1 MLLCSRQWNQPHSYV
16 YKVSQ
21 KWSQWTFEYKLR
33 NSNSR
38 PLNKSKEARSE
49 MDIAGQY
56 DQINLAVMEKIN
68 EIYFTKAIMRYRN

>member
-1 MLLCSRQWNQPHSYV
+1 
-16 YKVSQ
+16 
-21 KWSQWTFEYKLR
+21 
-33 NSNSR
+33 
-38 PLNKSKEARSE
+38 